1 MPNPEANENNNTQR
15 TLAGAGIGAA
25 VSAGAAV
32 GATAAYVSAPVAAVA
47 APAVGAGAAAAAAAG
62 AGTAAGAAVWGAAA
76 AIPSLVGFGSGGI
89 AAGSWGAWLMSTSAI
104 ANGGGVAAG
113 GLVATGQS
121 IGAVGLAAVTGPAIV
136 ATGAVVAVSGYV
148 LLKRTAGAAAATSIW
163 MSPAVLAG
171 VRVIAGATAGA
182 GVGWI
187 LCWLV
192 GEAIR
197 YRTFDDKDDA
207 RKAFDES
214 PASNKVLIDP
224 EEMVVESSDITIY
237 SEEKKWILHELCAE
251 AGDPDGKIR
260 LRFFDGKDDARKAF
274 DDSSASN
281 KVLLNFAEN
290 VLLQFPAMPSSE

>member
-1 MPNPEANENNNTQR
+1 M
-15 TLAGAGIGAA
+15 
-25 VSAGAAV
+25 
-32 GATAAYVSAPVAAVA
+32 SAPQWQ
-47 APAVGAGAAAAAAAG
+47 PLQLLLSGLELRLRLELGRQLG
-62 AGTAAGAAVWGAAA
+62 RQYGEQPL
-76 AIPSLVGFGSGGI
+76 PSPVSWASGQEALRPVPG
-89 AAGSWGAWLMSTSAI
+89 
-104 ANGGGVAAG
+104 
-113 GLVATGQS
+113 S

-251 AGDPDGKIR
+251 AGDPDGEIR
-260 LRFFDGKDDARKAF
+260 LRFFDDKDDARKAF